1 MVETHGQDEE
11 EAPTTTTSQESVTQ
25 FPKRK
30 RRAVLLSKFHREMY
44 IRVNHSNRGENNN
57 NNNKQNPDCTRFSL
71 NYIMDYCRSLSTSSS
86 SIGAVALSLSTT
98 CCLLRLANQSRARL
112 LNTHVLYYEQ
122 LKSKPSLIREFYI
135 INGLI

>member
-1 MVETHGQDEE
+1 MYGDRGIVIGSGRVVRPVSEETKVVETHGQDEE
-11 EAPTTTTSQESVTQ
+11 EAPTTTTTTSQESVTQ
-25 FPKRK
+25 YPKRK

-98 CCLLRLANQSRARL
+98 AACC
-112 LNTHVLYYEQ
+112 YW
-122 LKSKPSLIREFYI
+122 LISPGPGF
-135 INGLI
+135 